1 MFTFQTLSAI
11 SLSLF
16 ATTAVMAHNHQHEKM
31 SHHHSHDHKHH
42 HASATT
48 SKDSADALEFNQC
61 WIRFSDQG
69 SSALYMK
76 AKNNDT
82 SKSAYL
88 VGAKSDA
95 FEHIMLH
102 ESYQHNGMTGMRHLN
117 EIEVPANK
125 EVEFTPGSYHL
136 MLMSPKAVKVGDNV
150 NITFSLSNGHE
161 LSTQC
166 LVKPLTAKSF
176 GN

>member
-1 MFTFQTLSAI
+1 MFTFQTLSTI

-16 ATTAVMAHNHQHEKM
+16 AATAVMAHNHQHEKM
-31 SHHHSHDHKHH
+31 SHDHQHH
-42 HASATT
+42 HASATV
-48 SKDSADALEFNQC
+48 SKESAEAVEFSQC
-61 WIRFSDQG
+61 WIRFSEQG

-76 AKNNDT
+76 AKNNDVN
-82 SKSAYL
+82 KPAYL

-117 EIEVPANK
+117 EIEVPAGK
-125 EVEFTPGSYHL
+125 EVVFTPGSYHL

-150 NITFSLSNGHE
+150 HITFSLSNGHE